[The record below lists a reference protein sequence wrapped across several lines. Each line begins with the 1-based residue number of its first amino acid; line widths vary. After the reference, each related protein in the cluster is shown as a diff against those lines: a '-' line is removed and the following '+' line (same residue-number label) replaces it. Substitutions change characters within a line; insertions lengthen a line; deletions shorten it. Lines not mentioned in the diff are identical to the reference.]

1 MLRWVIR
8 AAAANRYKNKV
19 ISESSRASSK
29 SKDAVR
35 SFNRAKREK
44 DSVKKM
50 EYMSEGLI
58 SLSEVT
64 TKVWPASSRNFLN
77 PSSPETQP
85 SSSPGVKSIALGEGK
100 DIPSGYLSNF
110 GKSSLA

>member
-35 SFNRAKREK
+35 SFNRAKEK

-50 EYMSEGLI
+50 EYMSE
-58 SLSEVT
+58 
-64 TKVWPASSRNFLN
+64 
-77 PSSPETQP
+77 
-85 SSSPGVKSIALGEGK
+85 
-100 DIPSGYLSNF
+100 D
-110 GKSSLA
+110 